1 MRFLLPAIGI
11 AVLIV
16 IGTALHIHFA
26 PKHVAEADANRGIAV
41 HELHTNKRDV
51 ETLPEQEAP
60 LP

>member
-1 MRFLLPAIGI
+1 MRFLLPAIGV

-26 PKHVAEADANRGIAV
+26 PKRLAEADAIRGIPV
-41 HELHTNKRDV
+41 HELHTNKRDA
-51 ETLPEQEAP
+51 ETLPELEAP